1 VFTGLVEEIG
11 TIESVQT
18 SGEGANI
25 RILGAIVASELAIGD
40 SVSVNGACLT
50 VVARDGT
57 LFTVQAVSETLQ
69 RTTLSALKPKDRV
82 NLERALTPSSRLGGH
97 FVQGHV
103 DCIAP
108 ISKIETKDP
117 GFWLTILLEEPWSKM
132 CVEKGSIAIDGVS
145 LTIARVSGQTI
156 AMALIPH
163 TASWTT
169 LGERKENDIVNVEID
184 ILGKYVYNFT
194 HGNQNK
200 SSLSIDRLNDW
211 GY

>member
-1 VFTGLVEEIG
+1 MFTGLVEEIG
-11 TIESVQT
+11 TLESVQP
-18 SGEGANI
+18 SGEGAKLCI
-25 RILGAIVASELAIGD
+25 HGAIVSSELAIGD
-40 SVSVNGACLT
+40 SVSVNGSCLT
-50 VVARDGT
+50 VIAKKGT
-57 LFTVQAVSETLQ
+57 SFTVQAVSETLQ
-69 RTTLSALKPKDRV
+69 RTTLSTFKPKDRV

-103 DCIAP
+103 DCMAK

-117 GFWLTILLEEPWSKM
+117 GSWLHIILEDQWARM

-145 LTIARVSGQTI
+145 LTIAHISGQTI

-169 LGERKENDIVNVEID
+169 LGERKENDFVNVEID

-194 HGNQNK
+194 KGNQKK
-200 SSLSIDRLNDW
+200 SSISIDRLNDW

>member
-11 TIESVQT
+11 TIESVHPN
-18 SGEGANI
+18 GEGANI
-25 RILGAIVASELAIGD
+25 RILGAIVSSELAIGD

-50 VVARDGT
+50 VIAKQET
-57 LFTVQAVSETLQ
+57 SFTVQAVSETLQ
-69 RTTLSALKPKDRV
+69 RTTLSTFQPKDRV

-103 DCIAP
+103 DCMAK

-117 GFWLTILLEEPWSKM
+117 GYWFTIMLEEEWAKM

-145 LTIARVSGQTI
+145 LTIAHLSGKTI

-163 TASWTT
+163 TANWTT

-194 HGNQNK
+194 QGNQNK